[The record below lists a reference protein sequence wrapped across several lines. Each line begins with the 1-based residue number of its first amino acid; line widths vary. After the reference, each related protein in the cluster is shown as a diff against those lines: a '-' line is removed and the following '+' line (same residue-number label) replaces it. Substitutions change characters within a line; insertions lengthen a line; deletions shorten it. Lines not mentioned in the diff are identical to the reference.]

1 MGCGSS
7 KAVEEEEDVNIHR
20 VATTKKFEKT
30 TPSSFQT
37 NPNSYIS
44 NCTNYLKKQDP
55 GSGQFIDDKFPP
67 KVDTVYGKING
78 EYTDI
83 NSEFLCCKGTLI
95 SP

>member
-37 NPNSYIS
+37 NPNSYIT

-78 EYTDI
+78 EYTDT
-83 NSEFLCCKGTLI
+83 NSERREKAL
-95 SP
+95 